1 MDSFKDK
8 MKDKVKD
15 KVREKGGEIVN
26 VGLAKVRNR
35 APVLFQEIE
44 DLGARRSKHFFYPE
58 KEDDEKEPPKKSDTG
73 EPKVRNLYPDQDYSS
88 LVRKLNSG
96 ELFEDEHFDFRHQQL
111 LAKVGSNI
119 AWLRPAEI
127 AREGR
132 PHFVVGKVERFDIN
146 QGEVGNCWFLS
157 SLANLAENK
166 ECFARVVPAGQ
177 DFGKGYRGVFRFR
190 FFR

>member
-1 MDSFKDK
+1 MDDS
-8 MKDKVKD
+8 
-15 KVREKGGEIVN
+15 
-26 VGLAKVRNR
+26 LARIN
-35 APVLFQEIE
+35 
-44 DLGARRSKHFFYPE
+44 RSK
-58 KEDDEKEPPKKSDTG
+58 D
-73 EPKVRNLYPDQDYSS
+73 
-88 LVRKLNSG
+88 
-96 ELFEDEHFDFRHQQL
+96 L
-111 LAKVGSNI
+111 LAKAGSNV

-127 AREGR
+127 VGE
-132 PHFVVGKVERFDIN
+132 PHFVVGKMERFDIN

>member
-1 MDSFKDK
+1 M
-8 MKDKVKD
+8 MV
-15 KVREKGGEIVN
+15 
-26 VGLAKVRNR
+26 
-35 APVLFQEIE
+35 VLFHEIE
-44 DLGARRSKHFFYPE
+44 DIGARRSKQFFYHG
-58 KEDDEKEPPKKSDTG
+58 KEDDDKEPPKKPDTG
-73 EPKVRNLYPDQDYSS
+73 EPSVRNLYPDQDYSS

-146 QGEVGNCWFLS
+146 QGEVGNCSGFLA

-177 DFGKGYRGVFRFR
+177 DFNKGYRGVFRFR